1 MQRKIKK
8 SMPTITRKIEL
19 KIVKDRLTDEKER
32 LTDEKYDQQWK
43 YLYQINNT
51 IYQAANR
58 ISTHCLF
65 NDEYEMRL
73 RLHMP
78 RYKEIDE
85 GLENI
90 KTELEKLNTKK
101 KASDKEKRDRLLNE
115 QRKLVDERK
124 ELDKDVKNKKKDF
137 LQCSK
142 QNSTYQ
148 LVSKEFLKYIPAE
161 ILTDLNRYVQ
171 NNHNN
176 NKNKVKSGERAL
188 STYKKGM
195 GIPFSI
201 KPESG
206 LRLFVKEEGIYLKW
220 FKGILFKLE
229 FGKDTS
235 NNRCIVERLIESD
248 KQQKKN
254 KGEDYVA
261 NNSSIKLI
269 KKGNDKSTRIFLL
282 LSIDIPVKKQV
293 LDKDVV
299 LGVDLGI
306 KCPLYLAINKDDNFK
321 MQIGDIEHFHNQR
334 TMFQKRF
341 KSLQKLMCTQGG
353 HGRKKKLE
361 PLEKLKEKERNWVHT
376 QNHVYSREVIKQ
388 ALKQNAG
395 IIHMESLKDF
405 GKGKEGYVKDE
416 YKYLLRYWSYYE
428 LQSMIEYKA
437 KLEGIE
443 VKYIDPA
450 YTSQTCSYCGE
461 RGERKKQ
468 EEFVCT
474 NPQCERRGEKINA
487 DFNAARNIAMSKKIV
502 KDN

>member
-1 MQRKIKK
+1 
-8 SMPTITRKIEL
+8 MPIITRKIEL
-19 KIVKDRLTDEKER
+19 KIVKDGLTDEE
-32 LTDEKYDQQWK
+32 YDQQWK

-73 RLHMP
+73 KLHMP
-78 RYKEIDE
+78 RYKEIEKELKKLDSDK
-85 GLENI
+85 
-90 KTELEKLNTKK
+90 KT
-101 KASDKEKRDRLLNE
+101 SDKEIRDRLL
-115 QRKLVDERK
+115 DERK

-229 FGKDTS
+229 FGKDSS
-235 NNRCIVERLIESD
+235 NNRCIVERLIESY
-248 KQQKKN
+248 KQQKK

-282 LSIDIPVKKQV
+282 LSIDIPAKKQV

-306 KCPLYLAINKDDNFK
+306 KCPLYLAINKNDNFK

-395 IIHMESLKDF
+395 TIHMESLKDF
-405 GKGKEGYVKDE
+405 GKGKDGYVKDE

-474 NPQCERRGEKINA
+474 NPQCKRCGEKINA

-502 KDN
+502 ER

>member
-1 MQRKIKK
+1 
-8 SMPTITRKIEL
+8 MPIITRKIEL
-19 KIVKDRLTDEKER
+19 KIVKDGLTDEE
-32 LTDEKYDQQWK
+32 YDQQWK

-73 RLHMP
+73 KLHMP
-78 RYKEIDE
+78 RYKEIEKELKKLDSDK
-85 GLENI
+85 
-90 KTELEKLNTKK
+90 KT
-101 KASDKEKRDRLLNE
+101 SDKEIRDRLLNE
-115 QRKLVDERK
+115 RK
-124 ELDKDVKNKKKDF
+124 ELDEDVKNKKKDF

-148 LVSKEFLKYIPAE
+148 LVSKEFKQYIPSD
-161 ILTDLNRYVQ
+161 ILANLNQKIQENY
-171 NNHNN
+171 NN
-176 NKNKVKSGERAL
+176 NQKKIESGERAL

-195 GIPFSI
+195 EIPFSI
-201 KPESG
+201 RENK
-206 LRLFVKEEGIYLKW
+206 RLKLFIKEEGIYLKW
-220 FKGILFKLE
+220 FKEILFRLE
-229 FGKDTS
+229 FGKDAS

-248 KQQKKN
+248 KQQKN

-261 NNSSIKLI
+261 NNSSIKLV
-269 KKGNDKSTRIFLL
+269 KNEKNTRIFLL
-282 LSIDIPVKKQV
+282 LSIDIPAKKQV
-293 LDKDVV
+293 LDKEVV

-306 KCPLYLAINKDDNFK
+306 KCPLYLAINKNDNFK

-334 TMFQKRF
+334 TMFHKRF

-395 IIHMESLKDF
+395 TIHMESLKDF

-474 NPQCERRGEKINA
+474 NPQCKRRGEKINA

-502 KDN
+502 ER

>member
-1 MQRKIKK
+1 
-8 SMPTITRKIEL
+8 MPIITRKIEL
-19 KIVKDRLTDEKER
+19 KIVKDGLTDEE
-32 LTDEKYDQQWK
+32 YDQQWK

-51 IYQAANR
+51 IYLAANR

-73 RLHMP
+73 KLHMP
-78 RYKEIDE
+78 RYKEIEKELKKLDSDK
-85 GLENI
+85 
-90 KTELEKLNTKK
+90 KT
-101 KASDKEKRDRLLNE
+101 SDKEIRDRLLNE
-115 QRKLVDERK
+115 RK
-124 ELDKDVKNKKKDF
+124 ELDEDVKNKKKDF

-148 LVSKEFLKYIPAE
+148 LVSKEFKQYIPSD
-161 ILTDLNRYVQ
+161 ILANLNQKIQENY
-171 NNHNN
+171 NN
-176 NKNKVKSGERAL
+176 NQKKIESGERAL

-195 GIPFSI
+195 EIPFSI
-201 KPESG
+201 RENK
-206 LRLFVKEEGIYLKW
+206 RLKLFIKEEGIYLKW
-220 FKGILFKLE
+220 FKEILFRLE
-229 FGKDTS
+229 FGKDAS

-248 KQQKKN
+248 RQQKN

-261 NNSSIKLI
+261 NNSSIKLV
-269 KKGNDKSTRIFLL
+269 KYGKSTRIFLL
-282 LSIDIPVKKQV
+282 LSIDIPAKKQV

-306 KCPLYLAINKDDNFK
+306 KCPLYLAINKNDNFK

-341 KSLQKLMCTQGG
+341 KSLQELMCTQGG

-395 IIHMESLKDF
+395 TIHMESLKDF
-405 GKGKEGYVKDE
+405 GKGKDGYVKDE

-474 NPQCERRGEKINA
+474 NPQCKRRGEKINA

-502 KDN
+502 ER

>member
-1 MQRKIKK
+1 
-8 SMPTITRKIEL
+8 MPIITRKIEL
-19 KIVKDRLTDEKER
+19 KIVKDGLTDEE
-32 LTDEKYDQQWK
+32 YDQQWK

-51 IYQAANR
+51 IYLAANR

-73 RLHMP
+73 KLHMP
-78 RYKEIDE
+78 RYKEIEKELKKLDSDK
-85 GLENI
+85 
-90 KTELEKLNTKK
+90 KT
-101 KASDKEKRDRLLNE
+101 SDKEIRDRLLNE
-115 QRKLVDERK
+115 RK
-124 ELDKDVKNKKKDF
+124 ELDEDVKNKKKDF

-148 LVSKEFLKYIPAE
+148 LVSKEFKQYIPSD
-161 ILTDLNRYVQ
+161 ILANLNQKIQENY
-171 NNHNN
+171 NN
-176 NKNKVKSGERAL
+176 NQKKIESGERAL

-195 GIPFSI
+195 EIPFSI
-201 KPESG
+201 RENK
-206 LRLFVKEEGIYLKW
+206 RLKLFIKEEGIYLKW
-220 FKGILFKLE
+220 FKEILFRLE
-229 FGKDTS
+229 FGKDAS

-248 KQQKKN
+248 RQQKN

-261 NNSSIKLI
+261 NNSSIKLV
-269 KKGNDKSTRIFLL
+269 KYGKSTRIFLL
-282 LSIDIPVKKQV
+282 LSIDIPAKKQV

-299 LGVDLGI
+299 LGVDWGI
-306 KCPLYLAINKDDNFK
+306 KCPLYLAINKNDNFK

-395 IIHMESLKDF
+395 TIHMESLKDF
-405 GKGKEGYVKDE
+405 GKGKDGYVKDE

-474 NPQCERRGEKINA
+474 NPQCKRRGEKINA

-502 KDN
+502 ER

>member
-1 MQRKIKK
+1 MSI
-8 SMPTITRKIEL
+8 ITRKIEL
-19 KIVKDRLTDEKER
+19 KIVRLTDEE
-32 LTDEKYDQQWK
+32 YDQQWK

-171 NNHNN
+171 NNHSN

-201 KPESG
+201 KSESG

-229 FGKDTS
+229 FGKDSS
-235 NNRCIVERLIESD
+235 NNRCIVERLIESY
-248 KQQKKN
+248 KQQKK

-282 LSIDIPVKKQV
+282 LSIDIPAKKQV

-306 KCPLYLAINKDDNFK
+306 KCPLYLAINKNDNFK

-474 NPQCERRGEKINA
+474 NPQCKRCGEKINA

-502 KDN
+502 ER

>member
-1 MQRKIKK
+1 
-8 SMPTITRKIEL
+8 MPIITRKIEL
-19 KIVKDRLTDEKER
+19 KIVKDGLPDEE
-32 LTDEKYDQQWK
+32 YDQQWK

-51 IYQAANR
+51 IYLAANR

-73 RLHMP
+73 KLHMP
-78 RYKEIDE
+78 RYKEIEKELKKLDSDK
-85 GLENI
+85 
-90 KTELEKLNTKK
+90 KT
-101 KASDKEKRDRLLNE
+101 SDKEIRDRLLNE
-115 QRKLVDERK
+115 RK
-124 ELDKDVKNKKKDF
+124 ELDEDVKNKKKDF

-148 LVSKEFLKYIPAE
+148 LVSKEFKQYIPSD
-161 ILTDLNRYVQ
+161 ILANLNQKIQENY
-171 NNHNN
+171 NN
-176 NKNKVKSGERAL
+176 NQKKIESGERAL

-195 GIPFSI
+195 EIPFSI
-201 KPESG
+201 RENK
-206 LRLFVKEEGIYLKW
+206 RLKLFIKEEGIYLKW
-220 FKGILFKLE
+220 FKEILFRLE
-229 FGKDTS
+229 FGKDAS

-248 KQQKKN
+248 RQQKN

-261 NNSSIKLI
+261 NNSSIKLV
-269 KKGNDKSTRIFLL
+269 KYGKSTRIFLL
-282 LSIDIPVKKQV
+282 LSIDIPAKKQV

-306 KCPLYLAINKDDNFK
+306 KCPLYLAINKNDNFK

-395 IIHMESLKDF
+395 TIHMESLKDF
-405 GKGKEGYVKDE
+405 GKGKDGYVKDE

-474 NPQCERRGEKINA
+474 NPQCKRCGEKINA

-502 KDN
+502 ER

>member
-1 MQRKIKK
+1 
-8 SMPTITRKIEL
+8 MPIITRKIEL
-19 KIVKDRLTDEKER
+19 KIVKDGLTDEE
-32 LTDEKYDQQWK
+32 YDQQWK

-73 RLHMP
+73 KLHMP
-78 RYKEIDE
+78 RYKEIEKELKKLDSDK
-85 GLENI
+85 
-90 KTELEKLNTKK
+90 KT
-101 KASDKEKRDRLLNE
+101 SDKEIRDRLLNE
-115 QRKLVDERK
+115 RK
-124 ELDKDVKNKKKDF
+124 ELDEDVKNKKKDF

-148 LVSKEFLKYIPAE
+148 LVSKEFKQYIPSD
-161 ILTDLNRYVQ
+161 ILANLNQKIQENY
-171 NNHNN
+171 NN
-176 NKNKVKSGERAL
+176 NQKKIESGERAL

-195 GIPFSI
+195 EIPFSI
-201 KPESG
+201 RENK
-206 LRLFVKEEGIYLKW
+206 RLKLFIKEEGIYLKW
-220 FKGILFKLE
+220 FKEILFRLE
-229 FGKDTS
+229 FGKDAS

-248 KQQKKN
+248 KQQKN

-261 NNSSIKLI
+261 NNSSIKLV
-269 KKGNDKSTRIFLL
+269 KNEKNTRIFLL
-282 LSIDIPVKKQV
+282 LSIDIPAKKQV
-293 LDKDVV
+293 LDKEVV

-306 KCPLYLAINKDDNFK
+306 KCPLYLAINKNDNFK

-334 TMFQKRF
+334 TMFHKRF

-361 PLEKLKEKERNWVHT
+361 PLEKLKEKERNWVYT

-395 IIHMESLKDF
+395 TIHMESLKDF
-405 GKGKEGYVKDE
+405 GKDKEGYVKDE

-428 LQSMIEYKA
+428 LQTMIEYKA
-437 KLEGIE
+437 KVEGIE

-468 EEFVCT
+468 EDFVCT
-474 NPQCERRGEKINA
+474 NPQCKRRGEKINA

-502 KDN
+502 ER

>member
-1 MQRKIKK
+1 
-8 SMPTITRKIEL
+8 MPIITRKIEL
-19 KIVKDRLTDEKER
+19 KIVKDGLTDEE
-32 LTDEKYDQQWK
+32 YDQQWK

-51 IYQAANR
+51 IYLAANR

-73 RLHMP
+73 KLHMP
-78 RYKEIDE
+78 RYKEIEKELKKLDSDK
-85 GLENI
+85 
-90 KTELEKLNTKK
+90 KT
-101 KASDKEKRDRLLNE
+101 SDKEIRDRLLNE
-115 QRKLVDERK
+115 RN
-124 ELDKDVKNKKKDF
+124 ELDEDVKNKKKDF
-137 LQCSK
+137 FQCSK

-148 LVSKEFLKYIPAE
+148 LASKEFLKYIPAE

-201 KPESG
+201 KSESG

-229 FGKDTS
+229 FGKDSS
-235 NNRCIVERLIESD
+235 NNRCIVERLIESY
-248 KQQKKN
+248 KQQKK

-282 LSIDIPVKKQV
+282 LSIDIPAKKQV

-306 KCPLYLAINKDDNFK
+306 KCPLYLAINKNDNFK

-395 IIHMESLKDF
+395 TIHMESLKDF

-468 EEFVCT
+468 EDFVCT
-474 NPQCERRGEKINA
+474 NPQCKRRGEKINA

>member
-1 MQRKIKK
+1 
-8 SMPTITRKIEL
+8 MPIITRKIEL
-19 KIVKDRLTDEKER
+19 KIVKDGLTDEE
-32 LTDEKYDQQWK
+32 YDQQWK

-73 RLHMP
+73 KLHMP
-78 RYKEIDE
+78 RYKEIEKELKKLDSDK
-85 GLENI
+85 
-90 KTELEKLNTKK
+90 KT
-101 KASDKEKRDRLLNE
+101 SDKEIRDRLLNE
-115 QRKLVDERK
+115 RK
-124 ELDKDVKNKKKDF
+124 ELDEDVKNKKKDF

-148 LVSKEFLKYIPAE
+148 LVSKEFKQYIPSD
-161 ILTDLNRYVQ
+161 ILANLNQKIQENY
-171 NNHNN
+171 NN
-176 NKNKVKSGERAL
+176 NQKKIESGERAL

-195 GIPFSI
+195 EIPFSI
-201 KPESG
+201 RENK
-206 LRLFVKEEGIYLKW
+206 RLKLFIKEKGIYLKW
-220 FKGILFKLE
+220 FKEILFRLE
-229 FGKDTS
+229 FGKDAS

-248 KQQKKN
+248 KQQKN

-261 NNSSIKLI
+261 NNSSIKLV
-269 KKGNDKSTRIFLL
+269 KNEKNTRIFLL
-282 LSIDIPVKKQV
+282 LSIDIPAKKQV
-293 LDKDVV
+293 LDKEVV

-306 KCPLYLAINKDDNFK
+306 KCPLYLAINKNDNFK

-334 TMFQKRF
+334 TMFHKRF

-395 IIHMESLKDF
+395 TIHMESLKDF

-450 YTSQTCSYCGE
+450 YTSQTYSYCGE

-474 NPQCERRGEKINA
+474 NPQCKRRGEKINA

-502 KDN
+502 ER

>member
-1 MQRKIKK
+1 
-8 SMPTITRKIEL
+8 MPIITRKIEL
-19 KIVKDRLTDEKER
+19 KIVKDGLTDEE
-32 LTDEKYDQQWK
+32 YDQQWK

-73 RLHMP
+73 KLHMP
-78 RYKEIDE
+78 RYKEIEKELKKLDSDK
-85 GLENI
+85 
-90 KTELEKLNTKK
+90 KT
-101 KASDKEKRDRLLNE
+101 SDKEIRDRLLNE
-115 QRKLVDERK
+115 RK
-124 ELDKDVKNKKKDF
+124 ELDEDVKNKKKDF

-148 LVSKEFLKYIPAE
+148 LISKEFKQYIPSD
-161 ILTDLNRYVQ
+161 ILANLNQKIQENY
-171 NNHNN
+171 NN
-176 NKNKVKSGERAL
+176 NQKKIESGERAL

-195 GIPFSI
+195 EIPFSI
-201 KPESG
+201 RENK
-206 LRLFVKEEGIYLKW
+206 RLKLFIKEEGIYLKW
-220 FKGILFKLE
+220 FKEILFRLE
-229 FGKDTS
+229 FGKDAS

-248 KQQKKN
+248 RQQKN

-261 NNSSIKLI
+261 NNSSIKLV
-269 KKGNDKSTRIFLL
+269 KNGKSTRIFLL
-282 LSIDIPVKKQV
+282 LSIDIPAKKQV
-293 LDKDVV
+293 LDKEVV

-321 MQIGDIEHFHNQR
+321 MQIGNIEHFHNQR

-474 NPQCERRGEKINA
+474 NPQCKRRGEKINA

-502 KDN
+502 ER

>member
-1 MQRKIKK
+1 
-8 SMPTITRKIEL
+8 MPIITRKIEL
-19 KIVKDRLTDEKER
+19 KIVKDGLTDEE
-32 LTDEKYDQQWK
+32 YDQQWK

-51 IYQAANR
+51 IYLAANR

-73 RLHMP
+73 KLHMP
-78 RYKEIDE
+78 RYKDIEKELKKLDSDK
-85 GLENI
+85 
-90 KTELEKLNTKK
+90 KT
-101 KASDKEKRDRLLNE
+101 SDKEIRDRLLNE
-115 QRKLVDERK
+115 RN
-124 ELDKDVKNKKKDF
+124 ELDEDVKNKKKDF
-137 LQCSK
+137 FQCSK

-148 LVSKEFLKYIPAE
+148 LASKEFLKYIPAE

-201 KPESG
+201 KSESG

-229 FGKDTS
+229 FGKDSS
-235 NNRCIVERLIESD
+235 NNLSIVERLIESY
-248 KQQKKN
+248 KQQKK

-282 LSIDIPVKKQV
+282 LSIDIPAKKQV

-306 KCPLYLAINKDDNFK
+306 KCPLYLAINKNDNFK

-395 IIHMESLKDF
+395 TIHMESLKDF

-474 NPQCERRGEKINA
+474 NPQCKRCGEKINA

>member
-1 MQRKIKK
+1 
-8 SMPTITRKIEL
+8 MPIITRKIEL
-19 KIVKDRLTDEKER
+19 KIVKDGLTDEE
-32 LTDEKYDQQWK
+32 YDQQWK

-73 RLHMP
+73 KLHMP
-78 RYKEIDE
+78 RYKEIEKELKKLD
-85 GLENI
+85 LDK
-90 KTELEKLNTKK
+90 KT
-101 KASDKEKRDRLLNE
+101 SDKEIRDRLLNE
-115 QRKLVDERK
+115 RK
-124 ELDKDVKNKKKDF
+124 ELDEDVKNKKKDF

-148 LVSKEFLKYIPAE
+148 LVSKEFKQYIPSD
-161 ILTDLNRYVQ
+161 ILANLNQKIQENY
-171 NNHNN
+171 NN
-176 NKNKVKSGERAL
+176 NQKKIESGERAL

-195 GIPFSI
+195 EIPFSI
-201 KPESG
+201 RENK
-206 LRLFVKEEGIYLKW
+206 RLKLFIKEEGIYLKW
-220 FKGILFKLE
+220 FKEILFRLE
-229 FGKDTS
+229 FGKDAS

-248 KQQKKN
+248 RQQKN

-261 NNSSIKLI
+261 NNSSIKLV
-269 KKGNDKSTRIFLL
+269 KYGKSTRIFLL
-282 LSIDIPVKKQV
+282 LSIDIPAKKQV

-306 KCPLYLAINKDDNFK
+306 KCPLYLAINKNDNFK

-341 KSLQKLMCTQGG
+341 KSLQKLICTQGG

-395 IIHMESLKDF
+395 TIHMESLKDF
-405 GKGKEGYVKDE
+405 GKDKEGYVKEE

-468 EEFVCT
+468 EDFVCT
-474 NPQCERRGEKINA
+474 NPQCKRRGEKINA

-502 KDN
+502 ER

>member
-1 MQRKIKK
+1 
-8 SMPTITRKIEL
+8 MPIITRKIEL
-19 KIVKDRLTDEKER
+19 KIVRLTDEE
-32 LTDEKYDQQWK
+32 YDQQWK

-171 NNHNN
+171 NNHSN

-201 KPESG
+201 KSESG

-229 FGKDTS
+229 FGKDSS
-235 NNRCIVERLIESD
+235 NNRCIVERLIESY
-248 KQQKKN
+248 KQQKK

-282 LSIDIPVKKQV
+282 LSIDIPAKKQV

-395 IIHMESLKDF
+395 TIHMESLKDF

-450 YTSQTCSYCGE
+450 YTSQTCSYCG
-461 RGERKKQ
+461 
-468 EEFVCT
+468 
-474 NPQCERRGEKINA
+474 
-487 DFNAARNIAMSKKIV
+487 
-502 KDN
+502 

>member
-1 MQRKIKK
+1 
-8 SMPTITRKIEL
+8 MPIITRKIEL
-19 KIVKDRLTDEKER
+19 KIVRLTDEE
-32 LTDEKYDQQWK
+32 YDQQWK

-171 NNHNN
+171 NNHSN

-201 KPESG
+201 KSESG

-229 FGKDTS
+229 FGKDSS
-235 NNRCIVERLIESD
+235 NNRCIVERLIESY
-248 KQQKKN
+248 KQQKK

-261 NNSSIKLI
+261 NNSSIKFI

-282 LSIDIPVKKQV
+282 LSIDIPAKKQV

-306 KCPLYLAINKDDNFK
+306 KCPLYLAINKNDNFK

-428 LQSMIEYKA
+428 LQSMIEYK
-437 KLEGIE
+437 
-443 VKYIDPA
+443 
-450 YTSQTCSYCGE
+450 S
-461 RGERKKQ
+461 
-468 EEFVCT
+468 
-474 NPQCERRGEKINA
+474 
-487 DFNAARNIAMSKKIV
+487 
-502 KDN
+502 

>member
-1 MQRKIKK
+1 
-8 SMPTITRKIEL
+8 MPIITRKIEL
-19 KIVKDRLTDEKER
+19 KIVRLTDEE
-32 LTDEKYDQQWK
+32 YDQQWK

-73 RLHMP
+73 KLHMP

-115 QRKLVDERK
+115 QRQLVDERK

-206 LRLFVKEEGIYLKW
+206 LRLFIKENGIYLKW
-220 FKGILFKLE
+220 FKLNNDRKEKEILFRLE
-229 FGKDTS
+229 FGKDAS

-248 KQQKKN
+248 RQQKK
-254 KGEDYVA
+254 KGEDYIA
-261 NNSSIKLI
+261 NNSSIKLV
-269 KKGNDKSTRIFLL
+269 KNGKNTRIFLL
-282 LSIDIPVKKQV
+282 LSIDIPAKKQV
-293 LDKDVV
+293 LDKEVV

-306 KCPLYLAINKDDNFK
+306 KCPLYLAINKNDNFK

-395 IIHMESLKDF
+395 TIHMESLKDF

-468 EEFVCT
+468 EDFVCT
-474 NPQCERRGEKINA
+474 NPQCKRRGEKINA

-502 KDN
+502 ER

>member
-1 MQRKIKK
+1 
-8 SMPTITRKIEL
+8 MPIITRKIEL
-19 KIVKDRLTDEKER
+19 KIVKDGLTDEE
-32 LTDEKYDQQWK
+32 YDQQWK

-73 RLHMP
+73 KLHMP
-78 RYKEIDE
+78 RYKEIEKELKKLDSDK
-85 GLENI
+85 
-90 KTELEKLNTKK
+90 KT
-101 KASDKEKRDRLLNE
+101 SDKEIRDRLLNE
-115 QRKLVDERK
+115 RK
-124 ELDKDVKNKKKDF
+124 ELDEDVKNKKKDF

-148 LVSKEFLKYIPAE
+148 LVSKEFKQYIPSD
-161 ILTDLNRYVQ
+161 ILANLNQKIQENY
-171 NNHNN
+171 NN
-176 NKNKVKSGERAL
+176 NQKKIESGERAL

-195 GIPFSI
+195 EIPFSI
-201 KPESG
+201 RENK
-206 LRLFVKEEGIYLKW
+206 RLKLFIKEEGIYLKW
-220 FKGILFKLE
+220 FKEILFRLE
-229 FGKDTS
+229 FGKDAS

-248 KQQKKN
+248 RQQKN

-261 NNSSIKLI
+261 NNSSIKLV
-269 KKGNDKSTRIFLL
+269 KNGKNTRIFLL
-282 LSIDIPVKKQV
+282 LSIDIPAKKQV
-293 LDKDVV
+293 LDKEVV

-395 IIHMESLKDF
+395 TIHMESLKDF
-405 GKGKEGYVKDE
+405 GKDKEGYVKEE

-468 EEFVCT
+468 EDFVCT
-474 NPQCERRGEKINA
+474 NPQCKRRGEKINA

-502 KDN
+502 ER

>member
-1 MQRKIKK
+1 
-8 SMPTITRKIEL
+8 MPIITRKIEL
-19 KIVKDRLTDEKER
+19 KIVKDGLTDEE
-32 LTDEKYDQQWK
+32 YDQQWK

-73 RLHMP
+73 KLHMP
-78 RYKEIDE
+78 RYKEIEKELKKLDSDK
-85 GLENI
+85 
-90 KTELEKLNTKK
+90 KT
-101 KASDKEKRDRLLNE
+101 SDKEIRDRLLNE
-115 QRKLVDERK
+115 RK
-124 ELDKDVKNKKKDF
+124 ELDEDVKNKKKDF

-148 LVSKEFLKYIPAE
+148 LVSKEFKQYIPSD
-161 ILTDLNRYVQ
+161 ILANLNQKIQENY
-171 NNHNN
+171 NN
-176 NKNKVKSGERAL
+176 NQKKIESGERAL

-195 GIPFSI
+195 EIPFSI
-201 KPESG
+201 RENK
-206 LRLFVKEEGIYLKW
+206 RLKLFIKEEGIYLKW
-220 FKGILFKLE
+220 FKEILFRLE
-229 FGKDTS
+229 FGKDAS

-248 KQQKKN
+248 RQQKN

-261 NNSSIKLI
+261 NNSSIKLV
-269 KKGNDKSTRIFLL
+269 KYGKSTRIFLL
-282 LSIDIPVKKQV
+282 LSIDIPAKKQV
-293 LDKDVV
+293 LDKEVV

-306 KCPLYLAINKDDNFK
+306 KCPLYLAINKNDNFK

-341 KSLQKLMCTQGG
+341 KSLQKLICTQGG

-388 ALKQNAG
+388 ALKQNART
-395 IIHMESLKDF
+395 IHMESLKDF
-405 GKGKEGYVKDE
+405 GKGKDGYVKDE

-474 NPQCERRGEKINA
+474 NPQCKRRGEKINA

-502 KDN
+502 ER

>member
-1 MQRKIKK
+1 
-8 SMPTITRKIEL
+8 MPIITRKIEL
-19 KIVKDRLTDEKER
+19 KIVKDGLTDEE
-32 LTDEKYDQQWK
+32 YDQQWK

-51 IYQAANR
+51 IYLAANR

-73 RLHMP
+73 KLHMP
-78 RYKEIDE
+78 RYKEIEKELKKLDSDK
-85 GLENI
+85 
-90 KTELEKLNTKK
+90 KT
-101 KASDKEKRDRLLNE
+101 SDKEIRDRLLNE
-115 QRKLVDERK
+115 RK
-124 ELDKDVKNKKKDF
+124 ELDEDVKNKKKDF

-148 LVSKEFLKYIPAE
+148 LVSKEFKQYIPSD
-161 ILTDLNRYVQ
+161 ILANLNQKIQENY
-171 NNHNN
+171 NN
-176 NKNKVKSGERAL
+176 NQKKIESGERAL

-195 GIPFSI
+195 EIPFSI
-201 KPESG
+201 RENKR
-206 LRLFVKEEGIYLKW
+206 LKLFVKENGIYLKW

-229 FGKDTS
+229 FGKDAS

-248 KQQKKN
+248 KQQKG

-282 LSIDIPVKKQV
+282 LSIDIPAKKQV

-306 KCPLYLAINKDDNFK
+306 KCPLYLAINKNDNFK

-341 KSLQKLMCTQGG
+341 KSLQKLICTQGG

-395 IIHMESLKDF
+395 TIHMESLKDF
-405 GKGKEGYVKDE
+405 GKGKDGYVKDE

-474 NPQCERRGEKINA
+474 NPQCKRRGEKINA

-502 KDN
+502 ER

>member
-1 MQRKIKK
+1 
-8 SMPTITRKIEL
+8 MPIITRKIEL
-19 KIVKDRLTDEKER
+19 KIVKDGLTDEE
-32 LTDEKYDQQWK
+32 YDQQWK

-51 IYQAANR
+51 IYLAANR

-73 RLHMP
+73 KLHMP
-78 RYKEIDE
+78 RYKEIEKELKKLDSDK
-85 GLENI
+85 
-90 KTELEKLNTKK
+90 KT
-101 KASDKEKRDRLLNE
+101 SDKEIRDRLLNE
-115 QRKLVDERK
+115 RK
-124 ELDKDVKNKKKDF
+124 ELDEDVKNKKKDF

-201 KPESG
+201 KSESG

-229 FGKDTS
+229 FGKDSS
-235 NNRCIVERLIESD
+235 NNRCIVERLIESY
-248 KQQKKN
+248 KQQKK

-282 LSIDIPVKKQV
+282 LSIDIPAKKQV

-361 PLEKLKEKERNWVHT
+361 PLEKMKEKERNWVHT

-395 IIHMESLKDF
+395 TIHMESLKDF

-474 NPQCERRGEKINA
+474 NPQCKRCGEKINA

>member
-1 MQRKIKK
+1 
-8 SMPTITRKIEL
+8 MPIITRKIEL
-19 KIVKDRLTDEKER
+19 KIVKDGLTDEE
-32 LTDEKYDQQWK
+32 YDQQWK

-51 IYQAANR
+51 IYLAANR

-73 RLHMP
+73 KLHMP
-78 RYKEIDE
+78 RYKEIEKELKKLDSDK
-85 GLENI
+85 
-90 KTELEKLNTKK
+90 KT
-101 KASDKEKRDRLLNE
+101 SDKEIRDRLLNE
-115 QRKLVDERK
+115 RK
-124 ELDKDVKNKKKDF
+124 ELDEDVKNKKKDF

-148 LVSKEFLKYIPAE
+148 LVSKEFKQYIPSD
-161 ILTDLNRYVQ
+161 ILANLNQKIQENY
-171 NNHNN
+171 NN
-176 NKNKVKSGERAL
+176 NQKKIESGERAL

-195 GIPFSI
+195 EIPFSI
-201 KPESG
+201 RENK
-206 LRLFVKEEGIYLKW
+206 RLKLFIKEEGIYLKW
-220 FKGILFKLE
+220 FKEILFRLE
-229 FGKDTS
+229 FGKDAS

-248 KQQKKN
+248 KQQKK

-261 NNSSIKLI
+261 NNSSIKLV
-269 KKGNDKSTRIFLL
+269 KNGRNTRIFLL
-282 LSIDIPVKKQV
+282 LSIDIPAKKQV

-306 KCPLYLAINKDDNFK
+306 KCPLYLAINKNDNFK

-341 KSLQKLMCTQGG
+341 KSLQKLMCTRG

-395 IIHMESLKDF
+395 TIHMESLKDF

-443 VKYIDPA
+443 VKYIDPV

-474 NPQCERRGEKINA
+474 NPQCKRCGEKINA

-502 KDN
+502 ER

>member
-1 MQRKIKK
+1 
-8 SMPTITRKIEL
+8 MPIITRKIEL
-19 KIVKDRLTDEKER
+19 KIVKDGLTDEE
-32 LTDEKYDQQWK
+32 YDQQWK

-51 IYQAANR
+51 IYLAANR

-73 RLHMP
+73 KLHMP
-78 RYKEIDE
+78 RYKEIEKELKKLDSDK
-85 GLENI
+85 
-90 KTELEKLNTKK
+90 KT
-101 KASDKEKRDRLLNE
+101 SDKEIRDRLLNE
-115 QRKLVDERK
+115 RK
-124 ELDKDVKNKKKDF
+124 ELDEDVKNKKKDF

-148 LVSKEFLKYIPAE
+148 LVSKEFKQYIPSD
-161 ILTDLNRYVQ
+161 ILANLNQKIQENY
-171 NNHNN
+171 NN
-176 NKNKVKSGERAL
+176 NQKKIESGERAL

-195 GIPFSI
+195 EIPFSI
-201 KPESG
+201 RENK
-206 LRLFVKEEGIYLKW
+206 RLKLFIKEEGIYLKW
-220 FKGILFKLE
+220 FKEILFRLE
-229 FGKDTS
+229 FGKDAS

-248 KQQKKN
+248 RQQKK

-261 NNSSIKLI
+261 NNSSIKLV
-269 KKGNDKSTRIFLL
+269 KYGKSTRIFLL
-282 LSIDIPVKKQV
+282 LSIDIPAKKQV

-306 KCPLYLAINKDDNFK
+306 KCPLYLAINKNDNFK

-341 KSLQKLMCTQGG
+341 KSLQKLICTQGG

-361 PLEKLKEKERNWVHT
+361 PLEKLKGKERNWVHT

-395 IIHMESLKDF
+395 TIHMESLKDF
-405 GKGKEGYVKDE
+405 GKGKDGYVKDE

-474 NPQCERRGEKINA
+474 NPQCKRRGEKINA
-487 DFNAARNIAMSKKIV
+487 DFNAARNIAMSKKIIER
-502 KDN
+502 

>member
-1 MQRKIKK
+1 
-8 SMPTITRKIEL
+8 MPIITRKIEL
-19 KIVKDRLTDEKER
+19 KIVKDGLTDEE
-32 LTDEKYDQQWK
+32 YDQQWK

-73 RLHMP
+73 KLHMP
-78 RYKEIDE
+78 RYKEIEKELKKLDSDK
-85 GLENI
+85 
-90 KTELEKLNTKK
+90 KT
-101 KASDKEKRDRLLNE
+101 SDKEIRDRLLNE
-115 QRKLVDERK
+115 RK
-124 ELDKDVKNKKKDF
+124 ELDEDVKNKKKDF

-148 LVSKEFLKYIPAE
+148 LVSKEFKQYIPSD
-161 ILTDLNRYVQ
+161 ILANLNQKIQENY
-171 NNHNN
+171 NN
-176 NKNKVKSGERAL
+176 NQKKIESGERAL

-195 GIPFSI
+195 EIPFSI
-201 KPESG
+201 RENK
-206 LRLFVKEEGIYLKW
+206 RLKLFIKEEGIYLKW
-220 FKGILFKLE
+220 FKEILFRLE
-229 FGKDTS
+229 FGKDAS

-248 KQQKKN
+248 RQQKN

-261 NNSSIKLI
+261 NNSSIKLV
-269 KKGNDKSTRIFLL
+269 KYGKSTRIFLL
-282 LSIDIPVKKQV
+282 LSIDIPAKKQV

-306 KCPLYLAINKDDNFK
+306 KCPLYLAINKNDNFK

-388 ALKQNAG
+388 ALKHNAG
-395 IIHMESLKDF
+395 TIHMESLKDF

-437 KLEGIE
+437 KLEDIE

-474 NPQCERRGEKINA
+474 NPQCKRCGEKINA

>member
-1 MQRKIKK
+1 
-8 SMPTITRKIEL
+8 MPIITRKIEL
-19 KIVKDRLTDEKER
+19 KIVKDGLTDEE
-32 LTDEKYDQQWK
+32 YDQQWK

-51 IYQAANR
+51 IYLAANR

-73 RLHMP
+73 KLHMP
-78 RYKEIDE
+78 RYKEIEKELKKLDSDK
-85 GLENI
+85 
-90 KTELEKLNTKK
+90 KT
-101 KASDKEKRDRLLNE
+101 SDKEIRDRLLNE
-115 QRKLVDERK
+115 RK
-124 ELDKDVKNKKKDF
+124 ELDEDVKNKKKDF

-148 LVSKEFLKYIPAE
+148 LVSKEFKQYIPSD
-161 ILTDLNRYVQ
+161 ILANLNQKIQENY
-171 NNHNN
+171 NN
-176 NKNKVKSGERAL
+176 NQKKIESGERAL
-188 STYKKGM
+188 STYNYSM
-195 GIPFSI
+195 EIPFSI
-201 KPESG
+201 RENK
-206 LRLFVKEEGIYLKW
+206 RLKLFIKEEGIYLKW
-220 FKGILFKLE
+220 FKEILFRLE
-229 FGKDTS
+229 FGKDAS

-248 KQQKKN
+248 RQQKN

-261 NNSSIKLI
+261 NNSSIKLV
-269 KKGNDKSTRIFLL
+269 KYGKSTRIFLL
-282 LSIDIPVKKQV
+282 LSIDIPAKKQV

-306 KCPLYLAINKDDNFK
+306 KCPLYLAINKNDNFK

-395 IIHMESLKDF
+395 TIHMESLKDF
-405 GKGKEGYVKDE
+405 GKGKDGYVKDE

-474 NPQCERRGEKINA
+474 NPQCKRRGEKINA

-502 KDN
+502 ER

>member
-1 MQRKIKK
+1 
-8 SMPTITRKIEL
+8 MPIITRKIEL
-19 KIVKDRLTDEKER
+19 KIVKDGLTDEE
-32 LTDEKYDQQWK
+32 YDQQWK

-73 RLHMP
+73 KLHMP
-78 RYKEIDE
+78 RYKEIEKELKKLDSDK
-85 GLENI
+85 
-90 KTELEKLNTKK
+90 KT
-101 KASDKEKRDRLLNE
+101 SDKEIRDRLLNE
-115 QRKLVDERK
+115 RK
-124 ELDKDVKNKKKDF
+124 ELDEDVKNKKKDF

-148 LVSKEFLKYIPAE
+148 LVSKEFKQYIPSD
-161 ILTDLNRYVQ
+161 ILANLNQKIQENY
-171 NNHNN
+171 NN
-176 NKNKVKSGERAL
+176 NQKKIESGERAL

-195 GIPFSI
+195 EIPFSI
-201 KPESG
+201 RENK
-206 LRLFVKEEGIYLKW
+206 RLKLFIKEEGIYLKW
-220 FKGILFKLE
+220 FKEILFRLE
-229 FGKDTS
+229 FGKDAS

-248 KQQKKN
+248 RQQKN

-261 NNSSIKLI
+261 NNSSIKLV
-269 KKGNDKSTRIFLL
+269 KYGKSTRIFLL
-282 LSIDIPVKKQV
+282 LSIDIPAKKQV
-293 LDKDVV
+293 LDKEVV

-306 KCPLYLAINKDDNFK
+306 KCPLYLAINKNDNFK

-341 KSLQKLMCTQGG
+341 KSLQKLICTQGG

-395 IIHMESLKDF
+395 TIHMESLKDF
-405 GKGKEGYVKDE
+405 GKGKDGYVKDE

-474 NPQCERRGEKINA
+474 NPQCKRRGEKINA

-502 KDN
+502 ER

>member
-1 MQRKIKK
+1 
-8 SMPTITRKIEL
+8 MPIITRKIEL
-19 KIVKDRLTDEKER
+19 KIVKDGLTDEE
-32 LTDEKYDQQWK
+32 YDQQWK

-73 RLHMP
+73 KLHMP
-78 RYKEIDE
+78 RYKEIEKELKKLDSDK
-85 GLENI
+85 
-90 KTELEKLNTKK
+90 KT
-101 KASDKEKRDRLLNE
+101 SDKEIRDRLLNE
-115 QRKLVDERK
+115 RK
-124 ELDKDVKNKKKDF
+124 ELDEDVKNKKKDF

-148 LVSKEFLKYIPAE
+148 LVSKEFKQYIPSD
-161 ILTDLNRYVQ
+161 ILANLNQKIQENY
-171 NNHNN
+171 NN
-176 NKNKVKSGERAL
+176 NQKKIESGERAL

-195 GIPFSI
+195 EIPFSI
-201 KPESG
+201 RENK
-206 LRLFVKEEGIYLKW
+206 RLKLFIKEEGIYLKW
-220 FKGILFKLE
+220 FKEILFRLE
-229 FGKDTS
+229 FGKDAS

-248 KQQKKN
+248 RQQKN

-261 NNSSIKLI
+261 NNSSIKLV
-269 KKGNDKSTRIFLL
+269 KYGKSTRIFLL
-282 LSIDIPVKKQV
+282 LSIDIPAKKQV

-306 KCPLYLAINKDDNFK
+306 KCPLYLAINKNDNFK
-321 MQIGDIEHFHNQR
+321 MQIDDIEHFHNQR

-341 KSLQKLMCTQGG
+341 KSLQKLICTQGG

-395 IIHMESLKDF
+395 TIHMESLKDF
-405 GKGKEGYVKDE
+405 GKGKDGYVKDE

-474 NPQCERRGEKINA
+474 NPQCKRRGEKINA

-502 KDN
+502 ER

>member
-1 MQRKIKK
+1 
-8 SMPTITRKIEL
+8 MPIITRKIEL
-19 KIVKDRLTDEKER
+19 KIVRLTDEE
-32 LTDEKYDQQWK
+32 YDQQWK

-73 RLHMP
+73 KLHMP
-78 RYKEIDE
+78 RYKEIEKELKKLDSDK
-85 GLENI
+85 
-90 KTELEKLNTKK
+90 KT
-101 KASDKEKRDRLLNE
+101 SDKEIRDRLLNE
-115 QRKLVDERK
+115 RK
-124 ELDKDVKNKKKDF
+124 ELDEDVKNKKKDF

-148 LVSKEFLKYIPAE
+148 LVSKEFKQYIPSD
-161 ILTDLNRYVQ
+161 ILANLNQKIQENY
-171 NNHNN
+171 NN
-176 NKNKVKSGERAL
+176 NQKKIESGERAL

-195 GIPFSI
+195 EIPFSI
-201 KPESG
+201 RENK
-206 LRLFVKEEGIYLKW
+206 RLKLFIKEEGIYLKW
-220 FKGILFKLE
+220 FKEILFRLE
-229 FGKDTS
+229 FGKDAS

-248 KQQKKN
+248 RQQKK

-282 LSIDIPVKKQV
+282 LSIDIPAKKQV
-293 LDKDVV
+293 LDKEVV

-306 KCPLYLAINKDDNFK
+306 KCPLYLAINKDDNFR

-353 HGRKKKLE
+353 HGRNKKLE

-395 IIHMESLKDF
+395 TIHMESLKDF

-474 NPQCERRGEKINA
+474 NHQCKRCGEKINA

-502 KDN
+502 ER

>member
-1 MQRKIKK
+1 
-8 SMPTITRKIEL
+8 MPIITRKIEL
-19 KIVKDRLTDEKER
+19 KIVKDGLTDEE
-32 LTDEKYDQQWK
+32 YDQQWK

-73 RLHMP
+73 KLHMP

-161 ILTDLNRYVQ
+161 ILTDLNQYVQ
-171 NNHNN
+171 NNYNN
-176 NKNKVKSGERAL
+176 NKRKVKSGERAL

-206 LRLFVKEEGIYLKW
+206 LRLFIKENGIYLKW
-220 FKGILFKLE
+220 FKLNNDRKEKEILFRLE

-248 KQQKKN
+248 RQQKK
-254 KGEDYVA
+254 KGEDYIA
-261 NNSSIKLI
+261 NNSSIKLV
-269 KKGNDKSTRIFLL
+269 KNGKNTRIFLL
-282 LSIDIPVKKQV
+282 LSIDIPAKKQM

-306 KCPLYLAINKDDNFK
+306 KCPLYLAINKNDNFN

-395 IIHMESLKDF
+395 TIHMESLKDF
-405 GKGKEGYVKDE
+405 GKGKDGYVKDE

-474 NPQCERRGEKINA
+474 NPQCKRCGEKINA

>member
-1 MQRKIKK
+1 
-8 SMPTITRKIEL
+8 MPIITRKIEL
-19 KIVKDRLTDEKER
+19 KIVKDGLTDEKYK
-32 LTDEKYDQQWK
+32 LTDEEYDQQWK

-73 RLHMP
+73 KLHMP
-78 RYKEIDE
+78 RYKEIEKELKKLDSDK
-85 GLENI
+85 
-90 KTELEKLNTKK
+90 KT
-101 KASDKEKRDRLLNE
+101 SDKEIRDRLLNE
-115 QRKLVDERK
+115 RK
-124 ELDKDVKNKKKDF
+124 ELDEDVKNKKKDF

-148 LVSKEFLKYIPAE
+148 LVSKEFKQYIPSD
-161 ILTDLNRYVQ
+161 ILANLNQKIQENY
-171 NNHNN
+171 NN
-176 NKNKVKSGERAL
+176 NQKKIGSGERAL

-195 GIPFSI
+195 EIPFSI
-201 KPESG
+201 RENK
-206 LRLFVKEEGIYLKW
+206 RLKLFIKEEGIYLKW
-220 FKGILFKLE
+220 FKEILFRLE
-229 FGKDTS
+229 FGKDAS

-248 KQQKKN
+248 KQQKN

-261 NNSSIKLI
+261 NNSSIKLV
-269 KKGNDKSTRIFLL
+269 KNEKNTRIFLL
-282 LSIDIPVKKQV
+282 LSIDIPAKKQV
-293 LDKDVV
+293 LDKEVV

-306 KCPLYLAINKDDNFK
+306 KCPLYLAINKNDNFK

-334 TMFQKRF
+334 TMFHKRF

-405 GKGKEGYVKDE
+405 GKDKEGYIKDE

-468 EEFVCT
+468 EDFVCT
-474 NPQCERRGEKINA
+474 NPQCKRRGEKINA

-502 KDN
+502 ER

>member
-1 MQRKIKK
+1 
-8 SMPTITRKIEL
+8 MPIITRKIEL
-19 KIVKDRLTDEKER
+19 KIVRLTDEE
-32 LTDEKYDQQWK
+32 YDQQWK

-115 QRKLVDERK
+115 QRQLVDERK

-161 ILTDLNRYVQ
+161 ILTDLNQYVQ
-171 NNHNN
+171 NNYNN
-176 NKNKVKSGERAL
+176 NKRKVKSGERAL

-206 LRLFVKEEGIYLKW
+206 LRLFIKENGIYLKW
-220 FKGILFKLE
+220 FKLNNDRKEKEILFRLE
-229 FGKDTS
+229 FGKDAS

-248 KQQKKN
+248 RQQKK
-254 KGEDYVA
+254 KGEDYIA
-261 NNSSIKLI
+261 NNSSIKLV
-269 KKGNDKSTRIFLL
+269 KNGKNTRIFLL
-282 LSIDIPVKKQV
+282 LSIDIPAKKQV

-395 IIHMESLKDF
+395 TIHIESLKDF
-405 GKGKEGYVKDE
+405 GKGKDGYVKDE

-474 NPQCERRGEKINA
+474 NPQCKRRGEKINA

-502 KDN
+502 ER

>member
-1 MQRKIKK
+1 
-8 SMPTITRKIEL
+8 MPIITRKIEL
-19 KIVKDRLTDEKER
+19 KIVKDGLTDEE
-32 LTDEKYDQQWK
+32 YDQQWK

-51 IYQAANR
+51 IYLAANR

-73 RLHMP
+73 KLHMP
-78 RYKEIDE
+78 RYKEIEKELKKLDSDK
-85 GLENI
+85 
-90 KTELEKLNTKK
+90 KT
-101 KASDKEKRDRLLNE
+101 SDKEIRDRLLNE
-115 QRKLVDERK
+115 RK
-124 ELDKDVKNKKKDF
+124 ELDEDVKNKKKDF

-148 LVSKEFLKYIPAE
+148 LVSKEFKQYIPSD
-161 ILTDLNRYVQ
+161 ILANLNQKIQENY
-171 NNHNN
+171 NN
-176 NKNKVKSGERAL
+176 NQKKIESGERAL

-195 GIPFSI
+195 EIPFSI
-201 KPESG
+201 RENK
-206 LRLFVKEEGIYLKW
+206 RLKLFIKEEGIYLKW
-220 FKGILFKLE
+220 FKEILFRLE
-229 FGKDTS
+229 FGKDAS

-248 KQQKKN
+248 RQQKN

-261 NNSSIKLI
+261 NNSSIKLV
-269 KKGNDKSTRIFLL
+269 KYGKSTRIFLL
-282 LSIDIPVKKQV
+282 LSIDIPAKKQV

-306 KCPLYLAINKDDNFK
+306 KCPLYLAINKNDNFK

-395 IIHMESLKDF
+395 TIHMESLKDF
-405 GKGKEGYVKDE
+405 GKGKDGYVKDE

-474 NPQCERRGEKINA
+474 NPQCKRCGEKINA

-502 KDN
+502 ER

>member
-1 MQRKIKK
+1 
-8 SMPTITRKIEL
+8 MPIITRKIEL
-19 KIVKDRLTDEKER
+19 KIVKDGLTDEE
-32 LTDEKYDQQWK
+32 YDQQWK

-51 IYQAANR
+51 IYLAANR

-73 RLHMP
+73 KLHMP
-78 RYKEIDE
+78 RYKEIEKELKKLDSDK
-85 GLENI
+85 
-90 KTELEKLNTKK
+90 KT
-101 KASDKEKRDRLLNE
+101 SDKEIRDRLLNE
-115 QRKLVDERK
+115 RK
-124 ELDKDVKNKKKDF
+124 ELDEDVKNKKKDF

-148 LVSKEFLKYIPAE
+148 LVSKEFKQYIPSD
-161 ILTDLNRYVQ
+161 ILANLNQKIQENY
-171 NNHNN
+171 NN
-176 NKNKVKSGERAL
+176 NQKKIESGERAL

-195 GIPFSI
+195 EIPFSI
-201 KPESG
+201 RENK
-206 LRLFVKEEGIYLKW
+206 RLKLFIKEKGIYLKW
-220 FKGILFKLE
+220 FKEILFRLE
-229 FGKDTS
+229 FGKDAS

-248 KQQKKN
+248 KQQKN

-261 NNSSIKLI
+261 NNSSIKLV
-269 KKGNDKSTRIFLL
+269 KNEKNTRIFLL
-282 LSIDIPVKKQV
+282 LSIDIPAKKQV
-293 LDKDVV
+293 LDKEVV

-306 KCPLYLAINKDDNFK
+306 KCPLYLAINKNDNFK

-334 TMFQKRF
+334 TMFHKRF

-405 GKGKEGYVKDE
+405 GKDKEGYIKDE

-468 EEFVCT
+468 EDFVCT
-474 NPQCERRGEKINA
+474 NPQCKRRGEKINA

-502 KDN
+502 ER

>member
-1 MQRKIKK
+1 
-8 SMPTITRKIEL
+8 MPIITRKIEL
-19 KIVKDRLTDEKER
+19 KIVKDGLTDEE
-32 LTDEKYDQQWK
+32 YDQQWK

-73 RLHMP
+73 KLHMP
-78 RYKEIDE
+78 RYKEIEKELKKLDSDK
-85 GLENI
+85 
-90 KTELEKLNTKK
+90 KT
-101 KASDKEKRDRLLNE
+101 SDKEIRDRLLNE
-115 QRKLVDERK
+115 RK
-124 ELDKDVKNKKKDF
+124 ELDEDVKNKKKDF

-148 LVSKEFLKYIPAE
+148 LVSKEFKQYIPSD
-161 ILTDLNRYVQ
+161 ILANLNQKIQENY
-171 NNHNN
+171 NN
-176 NKNKVKSGERAL
+176 NQKKIESGERAL

-195 GIPFSI
+195 EIPFSI
-201 KPESG
+201 RENKR
-206 LRLFVKEEGIYLKW
+206 LKLFVKENGIYLKW

-229 FGKDTS
+229 FGKDAS

-248 KQQKKN
+248 KQQKG

-282 LSIDIPVKKQV
+282 LSIDIPAKKQV

-306 KCPLYLAINKDDNFK
+306 KCPLYLAINKNDNFK

-341 KSLQKLMCTQGG
+341 KSLQKLICTQGG

-395 IIHMESLKDF
+395 TIHMESLKDF
-405 GKGKEGYVKDE
+405 GKGKDGYVKDE

-474 NPQCERRGEKINA
+474 NPQCKRRGEKINA

-502 KDN
+502 ER

>member
-1 MQRKIKK
+1 
-8 SMPTITRKIEL
+8 MPIITRKIEL
-19 KIVKDRLTDEKER
+19 KIVKDGLTDEE
-32 LTDEKYDQQWK
+32 YDQQWK

-51 IYQAANR
+51 IYLAANR

-73 RLHMP
+73 KLHMP
-78 RYKEIDE
+78 RYKEIEKELKKLDSDK
-85 GLENI
+85 
-90 KTELEKLNTKK
+90 KT
-101 KASDKEKRDRLLNE
+101 SDKEIRDRLLNE
-115 QRKLVDERK
+115 RK
-124 ELDKDVKNKKKDF
+124 ELDEDVKNKKKDF

-148 LVSKEFLKYIPAE
+148 LVSKEFKQYIPSD
-161 ILTDLNRYVQ
+161 ILANLNQKIQENY
-171 NNHNN
+171 NN
-176 NKNKVKSGERAL
+176 NQKKIESGERAL

-195 GIPFSI
+195 EIPFSI
-201 KPESG
+201 RENK
-206 LRLFVKEEGIYLKW
+206 RLKLFIKEEGIYLKW
-220 FKGILFKLE
+220 FKEILFRLE

-282 LSIDIPVKKQV
+282 LSIDIPAKKQV
-293 LDKDVV
+293 LDKEVV

-306 KCPLYLAINKDDNFK
+306 KCPLYLAINKNDNFK

-388 ALKQNAG
+388 ALKHNAG
-395 IIHMESLKDF
+395 TIHMESLKDF

-474 NPQCERRGEKINA
+474 NPQCKRRGEKINA

-502 KDN
+502 ER

>member
-1 MQRKIKK
+1 
-8 SMPTITRKIEL
+8 MPIITRKIEL
-19 KIVKDRLTDEKER
+19 KIVKDGLTDEE
-32 LTDEKYDQQWK
+32 YDQQWK

-51 IYQAANR
+51 IYLAANR

-73 RLHMP
+73 KLHMP
-78 RYKEIDE
+78 RYKEIEKELKKLDSDK
-85 GLENI
+85 
-90 KTELEKLNTKK
+90 KT
-101 KASDKEKRDRLLNE
+101 SDKEIRDRLLNE
-115 QRKLVDERK
+115 RK
-124 ELDKDVKNKKKDF
+124 ELDEDVKNKKKDF

-148 LVSKEFLKYIPAE
+148 LVSKEFKQYIPSD
-161 ILTDLNRYVQ
+161 ILANLNQKIQENY
-171 NNHNN
+171 NN
-176 NKNKVKSGERAL
+176 NQKKIESGERAL

-195 GIPFSI
+195 EIPFSI
-201 KPESG
+201 RENK
-206 LRLFVKEEGIYLKW
+206 RLKLFIKEEGIYLKW
-220 FKGILFKLE
+220 FKEILFRLE
-229 FGKDTS
+229 FGKDAS

-248 KQQKKN
+248 RQQKN

-261 NNSSIKLI
+261 NNSSIKLV
-269 KKGNDKSTRIFLL
+269 KYGKSTRIFLL
-282 LSIDIPVKKQV
+282 LSIDIPAKKQV

-306 KCPLYLAINKDDNFK
+306 KCPLYLAINKNDNFK

-395 IIHMESLKDF
+395 TIHMESLKDF
-405 GKGKEGYVKDE
+405 GKGKDGYVKDE

-450 YTSQTCSYCGE
+450 YTSRTCSYCGE

-474 NPQCERRGEKINA
+474 NPQCKRRGEKINA

-502 KDN
+502 ER

>member
-1 MQRKIKK
+1 
-8 SMPTITRKIEL
+8 MPIITRKIEL
-19 KIVKDRLTDEKER
+19 KIVKDGLTDEE
-32 LTDEKYDQQWK
+32 YDQQWK

-73 RLHMP
+73 KLHMP
-78 RYKEIDE
+78 RYKEIEKELKKLDSDK
-85 GLENI
+85 
-90 KTELEKLNTKK
+90 KT
-101 KASDKEKRDRLLNE
+101 SDKEIRDRLLNE
-115 QRKLVDERK
+115 RK
-124 ELDKDVKNKKKDF
+124 ELDEDVKNKKKDF

-148 LVSKEFLKYIPAE
+148 LVSKEFKQYIPSD
-161 ILTDLNRYVQ
+161 ILANLNQKIQENY
-171 NNHNN
+171 NN
-176 NKNKVKSGERAL
+176 NQKKIESGERAL

-195 GIPFSI
+195 EIPFSI
-201 KPESG
+201 RENK
-206 LRLFVKEEGIYLKW
+206 RLKLFIKEEGIYLKW
-220 FKGILFKLE
+220 FKEILFRLE
-229 FGKDTS
+229 FGKDAS

-248 KQQKKN
+248 KQQKN

-261 NNSSIKLI
+261 NNSSIKLV
-269 KKGNDKSTRIFLL
+269 KNEKNTRIFLL
-282 LSIDIPVKKQV
+282 LSIDIPAKKQV
-293 LDKDVV
+293 LDKEVV

-306 KCPLYLAINKDDNFK
+306 KCPLYLAINKNDNFK

-334 TMFQKRF
+334 TMFHKRF

-395 IIHMESLKDF
+395 TIHIESLKDF
-405 GKGKEGYVKDE
+405 GKDKEGYVKEE

-474 NPQCERRGEKINA
+474 NPQCKRCGEKINA

-502 KDN
+502 ER

>member
-1 MQRKIKK
+1 
-8 SMPTITRKIEL
+8 MPIITRKIEL
-19 KIVKDRLTDEKER
+19 KIVKDGLTDEE
-32 LTDEKYDQQWK
+32 YDQQWK

-51 IYQAANR
+51 IYLAANR

-73 RLHMP
+73 KLHMP
-78 RYKEIDE
+78 RYKEIEKELKKLDSDK
-85 GLENI
+85 
-90 KTELEKLNTKK
+90 KT
-101 KASDKEKRDRLLNE
+101 SDKEIRDRLLNE
-115 QRKLVDERK
+115 RK
-124 ELDKDVKNKKKDF
+124 ELDEDVKNKKKDF

-148 LVSKEFLKYIPAE
+148 LVSKEFKQYIPSD
-161 ILTDLNRYVQ
+161 ILANLNQKIQENY
-171 NNHNN
+171 NN
-176 NKNKVKSGERAL
+176 NQKKIESGERAL

-195 GIPFSI
+195 EIPFSI
-201 KPESG
+201 RENK
-206 LRLFVKEEGIYLKW
+206 RLKLFIKEEGIYLKW
-220 FKGILFKLE
+220 FKEILFRLE
-229 FGKDTS
+229 FGKDAS

-248 KQQKKN
+248 RQQKN

-282 LSIDIPVKKQV
+282 LSIDIPAKKQV

-306 KCPLYLAINKDDNFK
+306 KCPLYLAINKNDNFK

-395 IIHMESLKDF
+395 TIHMESLKDF
-405 GKGKEGYVKDE
+405 GKGKDGYVKDE

-474 NPQCERRGEKINA
+474 NPQCKRRGEKINA

>member
-1 MQRKIKK
+1 
-8 SMPTITRKIEL
+8 MPVITRKIEL
-19 KIVKDRLTDEKER
+19 KIVKDGLTDEE
-32 LTDEKYDQQWK
+32 YDQQWK

-51 IYQAANR
+51 IYLAANR

-73 RLHMP
+73 KLHMP
-78 RYKEIDE
+78 RYKEIEKELKKLDSDK
-85 GLENI
+85 
-90 KTELEKLNTKK
+90 KT
-101 KASDKEKRDRLLNE
+101 SDKEIRDRLLNE
-115 QRKLVDERK
+115 RK
-124 ELDKDVKNKKKDF
+124 ELDEDVKNKKKDF

-148 LVSKEFLKYIPAE
+148 LVSKEFKQYIPSD
-161 ILTDLNRYVQ
+161 ILANLNQKIQENY
-171 NNHNN
+171 NN
-176 NKNKVKSGERAL
+176 NQKKIESGERAL

-195 GIPFSI
+195 EIPFSI
-201 KPESG
+201 RENK
-206 LRLFVKEEGIYLKW
+206 RLKLFIKEEGIYLKW
-220 FKGILFKLE
+220 FKEILFRLE
-229 FGKDTS
+229 FGKDAS

-248 KQQKKN
+248 KQQKN

-261 NNSSIKLI
+261 NNSSIKLV
-269 KKGNDKSTRIFLL
+269 KYGKSTRIFLL
-282 LSIDIPVKKQV
+282 LSIDIPAKKQV

-306 KCPLYLAINKDDNFK
+306 KCPLYLAINKNDNFK

-341 KSLQKLMCTQGG
+341 KSLQKLICTQGG

-388 ALKQNAG
+388 ALKQNART
-395 IIHMESLKDF
+395 IHMESLKDF
-405 GKGKEGYVKDE
+405 GKGKDGYVKDE

-474 NPQCERRGEKINA
+474 NPQCKRRGEKINA

-502 KDN
+502 ER